1 MKNSIFKILGI
12 ILAVGVIAV
21 GCDLTESTIDEPS
34 DVQVQMKVNAGS
46 VAEAMLSSNN
56 EHSNTLEI
64 QEVKLFIEKMEL
76 KSINDDSSDF
86 EIENFIANLPLDGS
100 PLVITEKQI
109 PAGLY
114 DEFELEIEKPD
125 DDDVQINDSDFRDE
139 TGSYSLVVKGLFNG
153 EEFTFRNSEDFE
165 IEMDLNPPLEIAEA
179 ENSTLVISIDVDS
192 WFTGSNGETLDPKDS
207 NNTELI
213 NDNIENSFDGFED
226 EYDDDS
232 EEYEFEG
239 YVESVDLTGQTFTL
253 TNGMMLYV
261 NSQTKF
267 DDGLTSLDELEQAIS
282 EGSKVEVE
290 GEYYVDAEGRNV
302 VIEVE
307 LENDDDDK
315 YEDYDFEGY
324 VESVDLTEQTFTLS
338 NGMTLH
344 VNSDTKFDDGLKSL
358 DELEQAISEGYTV
371 EADGEYYVDSDGK
384 NIVIEVELEKDDE
397 DDFEDYEFE
406 GYVESVD
413 LTGQTFTLANGMTL
427 YVNSDTKF
435 DDGLKSLDELEQAI
449 SEGSTVEVEGE
460 YYVDAEGRN
469 IVIEVELE
477 NDDDDKY
484 EDYDLEGYVESVD
497 LTGQTF
503 TLYSGMM
510 LHVNSDT
517 KFDDGLKSLDELEQ
531 AISEGYTVEADGEYY
546 VDSDGKNIV
555 MEVGVEKGDEDDF

>member
-290 GEYYVDAEGRNV
+290 GEYYVDGEGRNV

-307 LENDDDDK
+307 LEKDDEDDF
-315 YEDYDFEGY
+315 EDYDFEGY

-338 NGMTLH
+338 NGMTLY

-358 DELEQAISEGYTV
+358 DEVEQAISEGYTV

-413 LTGQTFTLANGMTL
+413 LTGQTFTLTSGMT
-427 YVNSDTKF
+427 
-435 DDGLKSLDELEQAI
+435 
-449 SEGSTVEVEGE
+449 
-460 YYVDAEGRN
+460 
-469 IVIEVELE
+469 
-477 NDDDDKY
+477 
-484 EDYDLEGYVESVD
+484 
-497 LTGQTF
+497 
-503 TLYSGMM
+503 

-531 AISEGYTVEADGEYY
+531 AISEGYTVEVEGEYY
-546 VDSDGKNIV
+546 VDGEGRNIV
-555 MEVGVEKGDEDDF
+555 IEVELENDDDDK

>member
-1 MKNSIFKILGI
+1 MKNSILKKLGI
-12 ILAVGVIAV
+12 ILAVGVIAA

-34 DVQVQMKVNAGS
+34 DVQVQMKVNTGS
-46 VAEAMLSSNN
+46 VTEAMLTSNN
-56 EHSNTLEI
+56 EGSNSLEI

-76 KSINDDSSDF
+76 KSITDDSSDF

-179 ENSTLVISIDVDS
+179 ESSTLVISIDVDN

-207 NNTELI
+207 NNTDVI

-226 EYDDDS
+226 DYDEDSDEYD
-232 EEYEFEG
+232 FEG

-253 TNGMMLYV
+253 ANGMMLYV
-261 NSQTKF
+261 NSDTKF

-290 GEYYVDAEGRNV
+290 GEYYVDAEGRNI

-324 VESVDLTEQTFTLS
+324 VESVDLTGQTFTLA
-338 NGMTLH
+338 NGMMLY
-344 VNSDTKFDDGLKSL
+344 VNSQTKFDDGLTSL

-371 EADGEYYVDSDGK
+371 EADGEYYVDSDDR
-384 NIVIEVELEKDDE
+384 NAVLE
-397 DDFEDYEFE
+397 
-406 GYVESVD
+406 VD
-413 LTGQTFTLANGMTL
+413 L
-427 YVNSDTKF
+427 D
-435 DDGLKSLDELEQAI
+435 I
-449 SEGSTVEVEGE
+449 
-460 YYVDAEGRN
+460 
-469 IVIEVELE
+469 E
-477 NDDDDKY
+477 NDDDD
-484 EDYDLEGYVESVD
+484 
-497 LTGQTF
+497 
-503 TLYSGMM
+503 
-510 LHVNSDT
+510 
-517 KFDDGLKSLDELEQ
+517 
-531 AISEGYTVEADGEYY
+531 
-546 VDSDGKNIV
+546 
-555 MEVGVEKGDEDDF
+555 

>member
-179 ENSTLVISIDVDS
+179 ESSTLVISIDVDS
-192 WFTGSNGETLDPKDS
+192 WFTGSSGETLDPKDS

-226 EYDDDS
+226 EYDDEDDS
-232 EEYEFEG
+232 EEYEFEGYVESVDLNGQTFTLANGMMLHVNSDTKFDDGLKSLDELEQVISEGSKVEVEGEYYVDGEGRNIVIEVELENDDDDKYEDYDFEG

-253 TNGMMLYV
+253 TNGMTLHV
-261 NSQTKF
+261 NSETKF

-290 GEYYVDAEGRNV
+290 GEYYVDG
-302 VIEVE
+302 
-307 LENDDDDK
+307 
-315 YEDYDFEGY
+315 
-324 VESVDLTEQTFTLS
+324 
-338 NGMTLH
+338 
-344 VNSDTKFDDGLKSL
+344 
-358 DELEQAISEGYTV
+358 
-371 EADGEYYVDSDGK
+371 
-384 NIVIEVELEKDDE
+384 
-397 DDFEDYEFE
+397 
-406 GYVESVD
+406 
-413 LTGQTFTLANGMTL
+413 
-427 YVNSDTKF
+427 
-435 DDGLKSLDELEQAI
+435 
-449 SEGSTVEVEGE
+449 
-460 YYVDAEGRN
+460 EGRN

-477 NDDDDKY
+477 NDDDDKS
-484 EDYDLEGYVESVD
+484 EDYDFEGYVESVD

-503 TLYSGMM
+503 TLTNGMM
-510 LHVNSDT
+510 LYVNSET
-517 KFDDGLKSLDELEQ
+517 KFDVGRKSP
-531 AISEGYTVEADGEYY
+531 
-546 VDSDGKNIV
+546 
-555 MEVGVEKGDEDDF
+555 

>member
-1 MKNSIFKILGI
+1 MKNSIFKKLGI
-12 ILAVGVIAV
+12 LLAIGVFAV

-34 DVQVQMKVNAGS
+34 DVQVQMKVNTGS
-46 VAEAMLSSNN
+46 VTEAMLTSNN
-56 EHSNTLEI
+56 EGSNSLEI

-76 KSINDDSSDF
+76 KSITDDSSDF

-226 EYDDDS
+226 EYDDDFD
-232 EEYEFEG
+232 EYEFEG

-290 GEYYVDAEGRNV
+290 GEYYVDGEGRNI

-324 VESVDLTEQTFTLS
+324 VESVDLT
-338 NGMTLH
+338 
-344 VNSDTKFDDGLKSL
+344 
-358 DELEQAISEGYTV
+358 
-371 EADGEYYVDSDGK
+371 
-384 NIVIEVELEKDDE
+384 
-397 DDFEDYEFE
+397 
-406 GYVESVD
+406 
-413 LTGQTFTLANGMTL
+413 GQTFTLTNGMML
-427 YVNSDTKF
+427 YVNSETKF

-449 SEGSTVEVEGE
+449 SEGSKVEVEGE
-460 YYVDAEGRN
+460 YYVDGEGRNIVIEVEQENDDDDKYEDYDFEGYVESVDLTGQTFTLTNGMMLYVNSETKFDDGLTSLDELEQAISEGSKVEVEGDYYVDAEGRN
-469 IVIEVELE
+469 IVIEVELDIE
-477 NDDDDKY
+477 N
-484 EDYDLEGYVESVD
+484 
-497 LTGQTF
+497 
-503 TLYSGMM
+503 
-510 LHVNSDT
+510 H
-517 KFDDGLKSLDELEQ
+517 
-531 AISEGYTVEADGEYY
+531 
-546 VDSDGKNIV
+546 
-555 MEVGVEKGDEDDF
+555 EDD

>member
-1 MKNSIFKILGI
+1 MKNSIFKKLGI
-12 ILAVGVIAV
+12 LLAVGLVAV

-34 DVQVQMKVNAGS
+34 DVQVQMKVNTGS
-46 VAEAMLSSNN
+46 VDEAMLTSNN
-56 EHSNTLEI
+56 EQSNTLEI

-139 TGSYSLVVKGLFNG
+139 TGRYSLVVKGLFNG

-192 WFTGSNGETLDPKDS
+192 WFTSSNGETLDPKDS

-226 EYDDDS
+226 DYDDDS

-239 YVESVDLTGQTFTL
+239 YVESVDLTEQTFTL
-253 TNGMMLYV
+253 TNGMLLYV

-267 DDGLTSLDELEQAIS
+267 EDGLTSLEELEQTIS

-290 GEYYVDAEGRNV
+290 GDYYVDGEGRNI

-324 VESVDLTEQTFTLS
+324 VESIDLTEQTFTLT
-338 NGMTLH
+338 NGMMLY
-344 VNSDTKFDDGLKSL
+344 VNSQTKFEDGLTSL
-358 DELEQAISEGYTV
+358 EELEQAISEGYTV
-371 EADGEYYVDSDGK
+371 EADGEYYVD
-384 NIVIEVELEKDDE
+384 
-397 DDFEDYEFE
+397 
-406 GYVESVD
+406 
-413 LTGQTFTLANGMTL
+413 
-427 YVNSDTKF
+427 
-435 DDGLKSLDELEQAI
+435 
-449 SEGSTVEVEGE
+449 
-460 YYVDAEGRN
+460 AEGRN
-469 IVIEVELE
+469 IVEEVELDID
-477 NDDDDKY
+477 NHDDD
-484 EDYDLEGYVESVD
+484 
-497 LTGQTF
+497 
-503 TLYSGMM
+503 
-510 LHVNSDT
+510 
-517 KFDDGLKSLDELEQ
+517 
-531 AISEGYTVEADGEYY
+531 
-546 VDSDGKNIV
+546 
-555 MEVGVEKGDEDDF
+555 